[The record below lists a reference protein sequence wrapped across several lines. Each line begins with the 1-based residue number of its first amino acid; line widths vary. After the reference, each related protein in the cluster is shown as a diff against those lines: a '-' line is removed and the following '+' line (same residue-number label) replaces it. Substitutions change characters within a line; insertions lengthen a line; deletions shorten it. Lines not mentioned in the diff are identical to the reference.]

1 MVDRWHMHTQ
11 FMLNRVNVSD
21 LKRMVEQIKDGVNY
35 QVNDKGNIE
44 EVDLSPI
51 ERDLDHL
58 LDRHK
63 RKVKQANNAETVV
76 QNKLDELKDK
86 NVLDSETDIDHKIE
100 VLEQVK
106 GEIDECLV

>member
-1 MVDRWHMHTQ
+1 MHTQ

-100 VLEQVK
+100 VLEQVTE
-106 GEIDECLV
+106 EIDECLV

>member
-1 MVDRWHMHTQ
+1 MHTQ

-58 LDRHK
+58 LERHQ
-63 RKVKQANNAETVV
+63 RKVKRANNAETVV

-100 VLEQVK
+100 VLEEVM